1 MIKNKPLVS
10 IVIPVKEIN
19 DYIYE
24 NVEHSLKMNYDNF
37 EIIILPD
44 NASNAKFKK
53 TKIIPSGNV
62 KPGEKRNLGV
72 KHAKGEIIAF
82 IDDDAYPRKDWL
94 TNAVKMFEDKS
105 ISAIGGPGVTPSK
118 DTISQKISGAIY
130 EYGSLNYNYR
140 YVPGKK
146 QEIDDFPSCNLLI
159 RKKDFLLIKGFDEN
173 YWPGEDTKLCQDLVD
188 NGGKIVYTPNVLV
201 YHHRRKMI
209 KPHLK
214 QAFNYGFYRALF
226 VKKFG
231 GNSLKLTYFLPTIL
245 LIYLLFGIIVSA
257 FSSYFGN
264 FFLKTLSIYGGYLL
278 ITSRKIRDL
287 RIFFGYILGSIITH
301 IAYGAG
307 FIGGLF
313 KLK

>member
-1 MIKNKPLVS
+1 MIKNKPLIS
-10 IVIPVKEIN
+10 IIIPVKKIN

-24 NVEHSLKMNYDNF
+24 NVEHSLKMEYKNF

-44 NASNAKFKK
+44 NASNVKFKK

-94 TNAVKMFEDKS
+94 TNAIKGFKDKS
-105 ISAIGGPGVTPSK
+105 IAAIGGPGVTPPK
-118 DTISQKISGAIY
+118 DSLSQKISGAIY

-140 YVPGKK
+140 YTSGKK

-159 RKKDFLLIKGFDEN
+159 RKKDFLAINGFDGN

-188 NGGKIVYTPNVLV
+188 NSRKIVYTPNVLV

-231 GNSLKLTYFLPTIL
+231 GNSLRLTYFLPSFL
-245 LIYLLFGIIVSA
+245 LIYLLFGILVSS
-257 FSSYFGN
+257 FSSYFAN
-264 FFLKTLSIYGGYLL
+264 FFIKTLGIYGLYLV
-278 ITSRKIRDL
+278 ISARKIRDL
-287 RIFFGYILGSIITH
+287 RIFFGYIFGSIITH
-301 IAYGAG
+301 TAYGFG
-307 FIGGLF
+307 FIKGLF
-313 KLK
+313 KLQ